1 MTDPQGTAPQ
11 PAGGPAATGSAPAD
25 KPVAELVSDLTS
37 DVSTL
42 LRKEVEMA
50 VTELK
55 GEARQAA
62 RAGGLLGG
70 GALSGYLSLL
80 FGSLG
85 LAWLLDRKLPRPLA
99 FFLVAALHG
108 AAAAALLARGRE
120 EMLQVDPVPEQT
132 VQTVKENVEWAK
144 AQAGDGSG

>member
-1 MTDPQGTAPQ
+1 MTDPQGPAPQ
-11 PAGGPAATGSAPAD
+11 PSDGRTAAAGAAEE
-25 KPVAELVSDLTS
+25 KPVAELLTDMTS
-37 DVSTL
+37 DITTL

-50 VTELK
+50 VAELK

-62 RAGGLLGG
+62 KAGGLLSG

-99 FFLVAALHG
+99 FFVVAGLHG
-108 AAAAALLARGRE
+108 AAAGALLARGRQ
-120 EMLQVDPVPEQT
+120 EMLRVDPVPEQT
-132 VQTVKENVEWAK
+132 IETLRENVEWAK
-144 AQAGDGSG
+144 AEVG